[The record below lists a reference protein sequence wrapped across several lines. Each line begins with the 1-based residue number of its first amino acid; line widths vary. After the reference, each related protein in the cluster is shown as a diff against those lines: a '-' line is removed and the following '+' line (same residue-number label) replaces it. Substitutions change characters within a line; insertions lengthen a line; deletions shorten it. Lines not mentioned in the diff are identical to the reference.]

1 MSLQAIFCNFIF
13 PTRECIR
20 QPRIR
25 EVKRGFLPVKHMTSE
40 VTDSGVHG
48 GTMKRI
54 TVLMICF
61 LNIAVPAVA
70 ADLSTSSSQDL
81 IAIYKQLRSLQAGD
95 AASCE
100 NVEFQRDSAK
110 FTFIAGRL
118 TFSAPVA
125 GRVLAAYYQGEGKFE
140 LEPPSDIDKRQIARF
155 AGGPK
160 LEDTFSEAVFY
171 FTDDTY
177 SELSKLVKIKP
188 APARAQSPFASS
200 QKKYADSFNSWI
212 DNTRKGYPVMKNMA
226 ARMLADLTESSSKGF
241 FLADFKAK
249 KSGDLL
255 FHISWNRDS
264 LLLPYE
270 AKDEEVMLLH
280 LNPGAYFEWWS
291 GFHLAAEYA
300 KSRHPEH
307 RELQAHSEATSI
319 DLQVANDNRISATA
333 QMEFT
338 VAEPARILSFNLN
351 GILRIGS
358 IEDESGNKLSF
369 IQEDRNLD
377 SDPWVI
383 LNQPV
388 NSGEKHKIKISYTE
402 ESTRDT
408 RIVNEQQ
415 LGGGHYFVV
424 SQIWDA
430 PLLTGHVHAFPRVC
444 WFPSFGSYDDKTRYE
459 IRARSPKVYKFIG
472 PGIQTASEKQKEGL
486 FTSWKAD
493 VPLSVVGFNYG
504 SLVQGERM
512 GPDMKVTAYALD
524 GFNWQ
529 RDEKHVADMSFQVMQ
544 FFQFYFGALPF
555 KAVSVFEQPV
565 IRSGQSWPY
574 LIFPSNERLLETS
587 NNPHLQESGVM
598 RDYYVIREMS
608 HQWWGHLVGW
618 KTYHDE
624 WLSEG
629 MADFAESAYF
639 RQFEPKELN
648 NFYDVR
654 RDWLLSKTRLGYR
667 PVDSGPIWL
676 NPQLNEYN
684 GWGNNMLINYK
695 GSYIM
700 EMLRMLMYDSKTQNP
715 DAPFIMMLHDF
726 YSTFAGKNASTE
738 DFRKIVEKHM
748 GTSMEWFFDQ
758 WVYGTYTPTYNFSYQ
773 LADDG
778 NGQTEA
784 SITLAQSDVPESFH
798 MELPVY
804 ITLKGEPQYLGRI
817 GVTGTKPL
825 KTSVKLPVRPEKVLL
840 DPNRSILAE
849 IHQ

>member
-1 MSLQAIFCNFIF
+1 
-13 PTRECIR
+13 
-20 QPRIR
+20 
-25 EVKRGFLPVKHMTSE
+25 
-40 VTDSGVHG
+40 
-48 GTMKRI
+48 MKRI

-61 LNIAVPAVA
+61 LNIAVPAAA

-160 LEDTFSEAVFY
+160 LEDPFSEAVFY

-200 QKKYADSFNSWI
+200 QKKYAESFNSWI
-212 DNTRKGYPVMKNMA
+212 DNARKGYPAMKNMA
-226 ARMLADLTESSSKGF
+226 ARMLADLTERSSKGF
-241 FLADFKAK
+241 FFADFKAK

-307 RELQAHSEATSI
+307 RELLAHSEATNI

-369 IQEDRNLD
+369 IQEDRDLD

-383 LNQPV
+383 LDKPV
-388 NSGEKHKIKISYTE
+388 NPGEKHKIKISYKE

-415 LGGGHYFVV
+415 AGGGHYFVV
-424 SQIWDA
+424 SQIWDGA
-430 PLLTGHVHAFPRVC
+430 PTTSTSLITSVVDPGSPAKTGQSSVIVTRSTSASATRVHNLPWLSCFPT
-444 WFPSFGSYDDKTRYE
+444 FYDDRARYE
-459 IRARSPKVYKFIG
+459 IRALSPKSYKFIG
-472 PGIQTASEKQKEGL
+472 PGIQTASEKQKDGL
-486 FTSWKAD
+486 FTSWKTD
-493 VPLSVVGFNYG
+493 IPLSVVGFNYG
-504 SLVQGERM
+504 GFTEAERTES
-512 GPDMKVTAYALD
+512 DMKVTAYALAGLYAPKD
-524 GFNWQ
+524 Q
-529 RDEKHVADMSFQVMQ
+529 KHVADLSFQAMQ

-555 KAVSVFEQPV
+555 KNVSVFVLPV

-574 LIFPSNERLLETS
+574 LIFPSYERLLETS
-587 NNPHLQESGVM
+587 NNPHIQESGVM
-598 RDYYVIREMS
+598 RDYYIIREMS
-608 HQWWGHLVGW
+608 HQWCEHLVGW

-639 RQFEPKELN
+639 RQFEPKELK

-667 PVDSGPIWL
+667 PVDAGPVWL
-676 NPQLNEYN
+676 NPQLDEYN

-695 GSYIM
+695 GSCIM

-758 WVYGTYTPTYNFSYQ
+758 WVYGAYTPTYNFSYQ
-773 LADDG
+773 LADAE
-778 NGQTEA
+778 NGQTEV